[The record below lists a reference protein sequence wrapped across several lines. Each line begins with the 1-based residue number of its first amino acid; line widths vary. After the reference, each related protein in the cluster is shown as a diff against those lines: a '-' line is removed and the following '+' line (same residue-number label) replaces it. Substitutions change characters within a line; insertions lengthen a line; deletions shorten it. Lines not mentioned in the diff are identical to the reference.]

1 MSSLVASHSLRGL
14 FKELLAEAASH
25 QQVELA
31 ETTEFYVVNL
41 LAEFAAAEKLFT
53 ETEDGRKDVEP
64 LAVLYHRALQQ
75 DRDGRIRTLRRL
87 GDVSL
92 YQAGFFSSALR
103 ETVVGTDYY
112 IQMGGSAYGQVA
124 TLAPA
129 AAFASVY
136 RELCQKF
143 RSLVEVLEEIAARG
157 MISNGPGGALRVY
170 ESWVRTGN
178 DRLERILVDAGLVI
192 PKSGLPN

>member
-1 MSSLVASHSLRGL
+1 MSHLVASPSLRGF
-14 FKELLAEAASH
+14 FKELLAEAAGH
-25 QQVELA
+25 QRVALA

-53 ETEDGRKDVEP
+53 ETDDGRKDVEP
-64 LAVLYHRALQQ
+64 LAILYHRALQQ
-75 DRDGRIRTLRRL
+75 DREGKIRTLRRL

-92 YQAGFFSSALR
+92 YQAGFFSSSLR
-103 ETVVGTDYY
+103 ETVVGPDYY

-129 AAFASVY
+129 AAFAGVY

-143 RSLVEVLEEIAARG
+143 RPLVDVLEEIAARG
-157 MISNGPGGALRVY
+157 MVSSGSEGTLKVY
-170 ESWVRTGN
+170 ESWVRTGS
-178 DRLERILVDAGLVI
+178 DRLERILADAGLLI
-192 PKSGLPN
+192 PKAGLPN

>member
-1 MSSLVASHSLRGL
+1 MSSLVAAHSLRG
-14 FKELLAEAASH
+14 FFRELLAEAACR

-31 ETTEFYVVNL
+31 ETTEFYIVNL

-53 ETEDGRKDVEP
+53 QTEDGRKDVEP
-64 LAVLYHRALQQ
+64 LAILYHRALQQ

-92 YQAGFFSSALR
+92 YKAGFFSSMVR
-103 ETVVGTDYY
+103 ETAGGTDYY
-112 IQMGGSAYGQVA
+112 VQMGGSAYGQVA
-124 TLAPA
+124 TLVPTG
-129 AAFASVY
+129 AFAIVY

-157 MISNGPGGALRVY
+157 MISNGPHGALRVY
-170 ESWVRTGN
+170 ESWVRTGSN
-178 DRLERILVDAGLVI
+178 RLERILVDAGVVV
-192 PKSGLPN
+192 PKTRMPN